1 MATAVH
7 ATRSHARLPRDLVVD
22 DAVLE
27 ILAEQAPL
35 TVVRGPRGYGK
46 SATLNAWLDSAPPP
60 HQVVRLTLT
69 REANES
75 EEFWRALCT
84 ALTDAG
90 ALEDGEDGDHR
101 DRAVR
106 SLVRRT
112 VPLTVIIDDY
122 HHAGRLEA
130 AADIDDELVE
140 AVRQNDQLYLVVA
153 SRITRA
159 IETTG
164 SLSVDVAVISPRE
177 LRLRGT
183 QVAALAARLGVPLN
197 EREADRLATGFAG
210 WPAAIRDVLVRSR
223 GEGGKINLALAD
235 DYIASMVRDLRHEPV
250 RAFLLRTAVPE
261 SFDAE
266 LADLVAP
273 GDSTLTIL
281 RNVRSAG
288 LLREEIAGERRV
300 YSYAPI
306 VRQALVRMLAESRP
320 DELREVHRALM
331 SHSLHERDH
340 VSALV
345 HAIHAGAWSTA
356 EQVMEEEWHH
366 LVTQEPSV
374 LMAAAQMIPP
384 DVVAGHPRFQ
394 VARDEMDGAL
404 MSGRQGRDLIWPTGD
419 IRGLTAELGPNR
431 LRTGMD
437 ATVFALVQW
446 GVAAVLAGD
455 EASALYAFGRAR
467 TVAQE
472 RDGESAAV
480 GLATLG
486 LAGTHAIYGD
496 VDIAASWLEDDSL
509 RSAVDL
515 PPELAEYVD
524 YWQRLIRALIALDR
538 LEPGAADAVAA
549 MRERARRD
557 EIWGLEVFV
566 AAVNASTSG
575 EPGDIARW
583 AANVRAARHYLPQG
597 RMAEMVLRA
606 TEVEVLLAG
615 GLLDDAR
622 HVARNLPVNAVSVST
637 HARLA
642 LANGE
647 YRQAA
652 SRAREAL
659 EVVTLS
665 QRSVMECQLVL
676 AGAHHALGERAAAR
690 AAFAEAIRTAYAS
703 GQRRPLLVLRHSVFT
718 ALAAGDARVLDLWP
732 EVYRPSEREAAEEP
746 RGGLTDLLTPRELE
760 VLQALHQHTGA
771 VPIAEVLGLSVNTV
785 KSHLRSVYHK
795 LGVTNR
801 SGALRRADELD
812 RAGPPGH
819 VGTG

>member
-1 MATAVH
+1 M
-7 ATRSHARLPRDLVVD
+7 PRDLVVD

-46 SATLNAWLDSAPPP
+46 SATLNAWLSASPPE
-60 HQVVRLTLT
+60 HQVVRVALS
-69 REANES
+69 REANDA
-75 EEFWRALCT
+75 EEFWRIL
-84 ALTDAG
+84 
-90 ALEDGEDGDHR
+90 DGELTQAGVLDGEPAADHR
-101 DRAVR
+101 TRVVLALARR
-106 SLVRRT
+106 SE
-112 VPLTVIIDDY
+112 PLTVVIDDY
-122 HHAGRLEA
+122 HHAGRLET

-140 AVRQNDQLYLVVA
+140 LVRQNDQLYLVVA
-153 SRITRA
+153 SRTTRA
-159 IETTG
+159 IETSG
-164 SLSVDVAVISPRE
+164 SLSVDVALVSPRE
-177 LRLRGT
+177 LKLRAPEVLG
-183 QVAALAARLGVPLN
+183 LAGRLGVPLN
-197 EREADRLATGFAG
+197 EREAERLATGFAG

-235 DYIASMVRDLRHEPV
+235 DYIASMVRDLRHEQV
-250 RAFLLRTAVPE
+250 RTFLLRTAVPDC
-261 SFDAE
+261 FDAE
-266 LADLVAP
+266 LAELVSP

-281 RNVRSAG
+281 RNVRAAG
-288 LLREEIAGERRV
+288 LLGEEIVGERRV

-331 SHSLHERDH
+331 TRCLHKRDH
-340 VSALV
+340 VAALV
-345 HAIHAGAWSTA
+345 HAIHAGAWTTA
-356 EQVMEEEWHH
+356 EQVMEDEWHH
-366 LVTQEPSV
+366 LVTQEPAV
-374 LMAAAQMIPP
+374 LMAAARLIPP
-384 DVVAGHPRFQ
+384 DIVAERPRFQ
-394 VARDEMDGAL
+394 VARDEVDGAL
-404 MSGRQGRDLIWPTGD
+404 TTGRPGRDLIWPTGD
-419 IRGLTAELGPNR
+419 IRGLTAEIGPTA
-431 LRTGMD
+431 LRNGMG
-437 ATVFALVQW
+437 ATTFALLQW

-455 EASALYAFGRAR
+455 ESSALYAFGRAR

-472 RDGESAAV
+472 AGEGPAAV
-480 GLATLG
+480 ALATLG

-496 VDIAASWLEDDSL
+496 VTIAASWLRDESL
-509 RSAVDL
+509 RTPEER
-515 PPELAEYVD
+515 PPELAGYVA
-524 YWQRLIRALIALDR
+524 YWERLIRALVALDR
-538 LEPGAADAVAA
+538 LDPDAGHLVAA
-549 MRERARRD
+549 MLERTRRD
-557 EIWGLEVFV
+557 EIWGLEVMV
-566 AAVNASTSG
+566 HAVSAAVSG

-606 TEVEVLLAG
+606 TEVEVLLVG
-615 GLLDDAR
+615 GLFDDAR
-622 HVARNLPVNAVSVST
+622 HVARNLPVNAVSMST

-642 LANGE
+642 LAGGE

-652 SRAREAL
+652 TRAREAL
-659 EVVTLS
+659 EHPALS

-676 AGAHHALGERAAAR
+676 AAAHHALGERAAAR
-690 AAFAEAIRTAYAS
+690 AAFAEAVRTAYAS

-718 ALAAGDARVLDLWP
+718 ALAAGDQRVLGLWP
-732 EVYRPSEREAAEEP
+732 EVYRPSERETAEEP
-746 RGGLTDLLTPRELE
+746 RGGLTELLTPRELE